1 MENNVNNNDRLIH
14 LHILG
19 ISASQT
25 QDGAFILVLSEVNG
39 KRRIPVIIGVAE
51 AQSIAVWFER
61 LTPPRPLTHDL
72 FSAYVKANN
81 AIVRNVVIYKF
92 EEGVF
97 FAQICISTPGKEDI
111 YLDSRT
117 SDAIAI
123 AIRSSA
129 PIFATPQVME
139 AVSFA
144 FEEEAEKEEE
154 IKITTQ
160 EAKKTEEKPPK
171 RQTLDELK
179 TTLQRLIDNEEYEKA
194 AEVKKMIDDYT
205 NVDE

>member
-1 MENNVNNNDRLIH
+1 M
-14 LHILG
+14 
-19 ISASQT
+19 
-25 QDGAFILVLSEVNG
+25 
-39 KRRIPVIIGVAE
+39 
-51 AQSIAVWFER
+51 
-61 LTPPRPLTHDL
+61 
-72 FSAYVKANN
+72 
-81 AIVRNVVIYKF
+81 IYKF

-144 FEEEAEKEEE
+144 FEEDAENKEETKE
-154 IKITTQ
+154 KLQ

-171 RQTLDELK
+171 RHTLDELK
-179 TTLQRLIDNEEYEKA
+179 IKLQRLIDNEEYERA